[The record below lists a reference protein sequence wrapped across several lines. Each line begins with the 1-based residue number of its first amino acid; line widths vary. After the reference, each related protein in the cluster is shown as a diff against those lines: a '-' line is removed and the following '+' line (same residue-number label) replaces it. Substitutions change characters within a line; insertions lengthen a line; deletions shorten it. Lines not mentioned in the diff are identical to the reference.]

1 MVSNV
6 HRKVVNL
13 LLFDNEE
20 VETTYIVLTIQYKE
34 EMCKIHLLIE
44 TVLLRETAQSRIK
57 KIVQIGSELLKQI
70 LDSPIMDDEEK

>member
-1 MVSNV
+1 MASKV
-6 HRKVVNL
+6 HLKVVNL

-70 LDSPIMDDEEK
+70 LDSPIMDDEER

>member
-6 HRKVVNL
+6 HLKVVNL

-70 LDSPIMDDEEK
+70 LDSPIMDDEER

>member
-1 MVSNV
+1 MSTL
-6 HRKVVNL
+6 KEVNL
-13 LLFDNEE
+13 LFLNNEE

-70 LDSPIMDDEEK
+70 LDSPIMDDEER